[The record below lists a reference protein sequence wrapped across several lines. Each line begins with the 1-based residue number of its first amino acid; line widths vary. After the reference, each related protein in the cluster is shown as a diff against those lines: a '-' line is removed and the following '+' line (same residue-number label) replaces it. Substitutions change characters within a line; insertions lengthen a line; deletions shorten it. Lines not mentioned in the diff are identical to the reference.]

1 MMRAQPRRKTRF
13 YFCPEER
20 DGAPKTSELGVIAQH
35 PFLGPVLPQCGA
47 MGKLSCLCT
56 GLFLGSLQFPAAY
69 EGLAQGAKEKSLPPN
84 LLDFTTHLENG

>member
-1 MMRAQPRRKTRF
+1 MNL
-13 YFCPEER
+13 E
-20 DGAPKTSELGVIAQH
+20 SLLSI
-35 PFLGPVLPQCGA
+35 PFWGPVLPQCGA

-69 EGLAQGAKEKSLPPN
+69 EGLAQGAKQKSLPPN